1 MATDNINVSSNL
13 TELLQ
18 KWTGLV
24 QGIEKC
30 NMLDEMRKYDF
41 TIDAHDSWVE
51 FGYDE
56 LLYVQK
62 ELEDRYDIKLHYENC
77 FYKPISEDDEN
88 QPF

>member
-41 TIDAHDSWVE
+41 TIDARDSWVE

-56 LLYVQK
+56 LL
-62 ELEDRYDIKLHYENC
+62 
-77 FYKPISEDDEN
+77 
-88 QPF
+88 

>member
-18 KWTGLV
+18 QWTELV

-51 FGYDE
+51 SAYDE
-56 LLYVQK
+56 LYEIQHQLEKQHGVELKVQ
-62 ELEDRYDIKLHYENC
+62 
-77 FYKPISEDDEN
+77 FV
-88 QPF
+88 